1 MFVSIFSV
9 FVPTIYFPPILGVYP
24 FEEPW
29 SLYTGAFLRWRLCV
43 PCPQMC
49 PCLHKHPPASIK
61 RIRAISFLYNI
72 TSFGSSFIR
81 NNRVS
86 QLSRLSMCVKPKR
99 HRYAIQQAAQ
109 LEAMLDASFYFFF
122 LTFHSYGVLCP
133 LLTTW
138 QSQILYTCRFV
149 SLSPLITPTNHLGV
163 TTRPVINVLPSSQI
177 LMRRTCSKPTRI
189 HLLFFLTLSLHRIL
203 YLSIYHVVQS

>member
-109 LEAMLDASFYFFF
+109 LEAMLDASFYFFSWLF
-122 LTFHSYGVLCP
+122 IPTASFARCWPRDNHRSYIRV
-133 LLTTW
+133 
-138 QSQILYTCRFV
+138 V
-149 SLSPLITPTNHLGV
+149 SFPS
-163 TTRPVINVLPSSQI
+163 LPSSRQ
-177 LMRRTCSKPTRI
+177 
-189 HLLFFLTLSLHRIL
+189 LTT
-203 YLSIYHVVQS
+203 